1 MEFGQIFSFLLVSA
15 VFIAVPGPNIL
26 VIVST
31 SLVSGKLRG
40 LQTVVGTTLAMII
53 QLTIAA
59 LGTTLLLA
67 TISQGLLWLKWC
79 GVAYLLFLGVNSI
92 YAFCTHRKSRVPS
105 ARDSMQRGF
114 WVSLTN
120 PKTILFFSAF
130 LPQFVNPHGVYLPQI
145 AILSASF
152 LLLAVTID
160 SFYAIMSAK
169 LKWLLESRDID
180 RLSNG
185 VSGAFYL
192 GAGGL
197 LARTSSVQ

>member
-1 MEFGQIFSFLLVSA
+1 MEPGQLVSFLLVSA

-53 QLTIAA
+53 QLAIAA

-67 TISQGLLWLKWC
+67 TLSQGLLWLKWC
-79 GVAYLLFLGVNSI
+79 GVAYLLFLGMNSI
-92 YAFCTHRKSRVPS
+92 YAFFTHRISKQPS
-105 ARDSMQRGF
+105 ATDSIQRGF

-120 PKTILFFSAF
+120 PKTILFFSAL
-130 LPQFVNPHGVYLPQI
+130 LPQFANPDNAYLGQI

-160 SFYAIMSAK
+160 CGYAIMSAK
-169 LKWLLESRDID
+169 LKWLLQSRDID
-180 RLSNG
+180 RMCNG

-197 LARTSSVQ
+197 LAGSKQL